1 MSRTTVCATALVMA
15 CIWSPPCL
23 ASQPDTASMKRMYKK
38 MKAAMGKK
46 EEAAFK
52 AQWHPRAY
60 ATNLVGGSGLPGK
73 SVYRQGTRK
82 GWYLKP
88 QMAKLRGLPM
98 RRGGPW
104 IVPTLIWSD
113 KKGKAV
119 DMVYVLIVYKKKWM
133 ILGGGERLAEV
144 EALGKRWVDK
154 KPLAP
159 PKKKSK

>member
-82 GWYLKP
+82 GWYLKL

-113 KKGKAV
+113 KKGKAPV
-119 DMVYVLIVYKKKWM
+119 ARAQLQAPCTSTGTRRSTSTSTYQYK
-133 ILGGGERLAEV
+133 
-144 EALGKRWVDK
+144 
-154 KPLAP
+154 
-159 PKKKSK
+159 SQY

>member
-1 MSRTTVCATALVMA
+1 M
-15 CIWSPPCL
+15 
-23 ASQPDTASMKRMYKK
+23 
-38 MKAAMGKK
+38 
-46 EEAAFK
+46 
-52 AQWHPRAY
+52 
-60 ATNLVGGSGLPGK
+60 GGSGLPGK

-82 GWYLKP
+82 GWYLKL